1 MKLNPYLHFNGNCEE
16 AFSLYAKVFDVKQP
30 SFFRFGES
38 PMASQ
43 VGADWGSKIMHVTM
57 TVGDQVLMAT
67 DAPPPHFRQPQGFA
81 VCIDPGDERE
91 AERIYKALSEGGKI
105 GMPLQET
112 FWAKRYAQFVDRFGI
127 PWMINVSKP
136 M

>member
-1 MKLNPYLHFNGNCEE
+1 MKFNALLTFNGNCED
-16 AFSLYAKVFDVKQP
+16 AFNLYAKVFNANLP
-30 SFFRFGES
+30 GFFRFAGS
-38 PMASQ
+38 PMAGQ
-43 VGADWGSKIMHVTM
+43 VSPEWANKIMHVTM
-57 TVGDQVLMAT
+57 TIGDQVLMGS
-67 DAPPPHFRQPQGFA
+67 DAPPPHFRQPQGFSVNIGLDSEA
-81 VCIDPGDERE
+81 E

-112 FWAKRYAQFVDRFGI
+112 FWAKRYAQFVDRFGT

>member
-1 MKLNPYLHFNGNCEE
+1 MRFNPLLTFDGNCEE
-16 AFSLYAKVFDVKQP
+16 AFNLYAKVFKTNP
-30 SFFRFGES
+30 PRFFRFAGS
-38 PMASQ
+38 PMDGQ
-43 VGADWGSKIMHVTM
+43 VSPAWSNKIMHVTM
-57 TVGDQVLMAT
+57 TVGDQVIMGS
-67 DAPPPHFRQPQGFA
+67 DAPPPHFRQPQGFSVNIEPDSEA
-81 VCIDPGDERE
+81 E

>member
-1 MKLNPYLHFNGNCEE
+1 MKFNPHFHFDGNCEE
-16 AFSLYAKVFDVKQP
+16 AFTLYAKVFNAKQP
-30 SFFRFGES
+30 TFFRFADS
-38 PMASQ
+38 PIAGQVSQ
-43 VGADWGSKIMHVTM
+43 DWAKKVMHVTL
-57 TVGDQVLMAT
+57 TVGDQVLMGA

-81 VCIDPGDERE
+81 VNVDPGNEAE
-91 AERIYKALSEGGKI
+91 AERIYKALSDGGKI

-112 FWAKRYAQFVDRFGI
+112 FWAKRYAQFVDRFGT